1 MIPPPQ
7 SKQCFTIGHGNYPID
22 LFIDNVRSAGID
34 TIIDVRST
42 PYSRFNPHFNRENL
56 EKSLKKRDIGYRF
69 MGDRLGGRYTD
80 PGLLFPD
87 GTVDYRK
94 VQDTELF
101 KEGISQLI
109 SIISSGKIIT
119 LMCAEKE
126 PERCHRFVLIS
137 PILQFK
143 GFTVIHVQPDGK
155 LQANED
161 LEKEL
166 IKSEIDTMQMNISD
180 EPVNPIDLMYE
191 KLNKKI
197 AYKVKDYNTLDFRS
211 RNQ

>member
-1 MIPPPQ
+1 MYNLPITHQPQ

-22 LFIDNVRSAGID
+22 RFIDILRHFGID

-56 EKSLKKRDIGYRF
+56 EKSLRKRDIDYRF

-80 PGLLFPD
+80 PVLLFPD

-94 VQDTELF
+94 VQDTERF
-101 KEGISQLI
+101 REGIGRLLA
-109 SIISSGKIIT
+109 IISSGKTIA

-137 PILQFK
+137 PVLQSK
-143 GFTVIHVQPDGK
+143 GISVVHVRPKGK

-161 LEKEL
+161 LEQEL
-166 IKSEIDTMQMNISD
+166 VDSFFDTLQVSISG
-180 EPVNPIDLMYE
+180 EPVDFVGLMYE
-191 KLNKKI
+191 RINREITFKREDTKFEN
-197 AYKVKDYNTLDFRS
+197 R
-211 RNQ
+211 